1 MINASYINNPYK
13 NSYSIQKSNQT
24 QAVDKILGYGVDKE
38 GFFTSDFNE
47 AAKIP
52 KDYKIDATQ
61 MQSLVKNLSQNKN
74 FDTINFIKTLENT
87 YKVFS
92 SLMEISKN
100 ALPLG
105 FEMDKNSFAILK
117 IYDNA
122 QDLENNFLSD
132 VNSYQGNKVIIN
144 LKDLNLK
151 DQSFMNFASVILNQF
166 GGGYLIEG
174 QSNIGGKLM
183 GFDKNMDKN
192 QIQDLRDFIKNNSF
206 IANGSMEKLMEAL
219 DLFSRNLSIE
229 EFKQK
234 WLNLTTN
241 LEPSNKTIEQI
252 AREDLKAKEEQNP
265 RTPIQNESQ
274 NKETYKDDNTKN
286 ELLKKLLENKFG
298 KSEELELLFGIK
310 FSDDK
315 TGEFS
320 KILSKNT
327 PKSVDIKA

>member
-1 MINASYINNPYK
+1 MINTAYINNHHKGGYSTQKLKDISQATTQSLGISK
-13 NSYSIQKSNQT
+13 N
-24 QAVDKILGYGVDKE
+24 
-38 GFFTSDFNE
+38 
-47 AAKIP
+47 
-52 KDYKIDATQ
+52 YKIDAIQ
-61 MQSLVKNLSQNKN
+61 MQTLVKNLSQNKH
-74 FDTINFIKTLENT
+74 FDTIDFTKTLENA

-92 SLMEISKN
+92 NLMQFSKN
-100 ALPLG
+100 ELPLG
-105 FEMDKNSFAILK
+105 FEMDKNSFEILK
-117 IYDNA
+117 IYDKA

-151 DQSFMNFASVILNQF
+151 DQSFMNFANVVFNQF

-192 QIQDLRDFIKNNSF
+192 QIQDLNDFIKNNSF

-219 DLFSRNLSIE
+219 DLFSSNLSIE

-234 WLNLTTN
+234 WLNLTIN

-252 AREDLKAKEEQNP
+252 AREDLKAKEEQKP
-265 RTPIQNESQ
+265 RTPIQGESQ
-274 NKETYKDDNTKN
+274 NKETYKDDNAKN

-298 KSEELELLFGIK
+298 KSEELELLFGFVMIK
-310 FSDDK
+310 
-315 TGEFS
+315 TEEFG
-320 KILSKNT
+320 KMLSKNT
-327 PKSVDIKA
+327 SKSVDIKA